1 VDVRPVLCC
10 VISRKIQDAS
20 LYLVSSILLSLSPY
34 WYFRQLALKIPNF
47 MFLPNDY
54 CVQQLNA
61 KRSPES
67 VTIHN
72 EGDQRNLKT
81 FQNVA

>member
-1 VDVRPVLCC
+1 MDVRPVLCC
-10 VISRKIQDAS
+10 VIRSKIQDAS
-20 LYLVSSILLSLSPY
+20 FYLVSSIFLSLSPY
-34 WYFRQLALKIPNF
+34 WYFRQIAHKIPQF
-47 MFLPNDY
+47 MFLPNDC

-81 FQNVA
+81 LQNVA